1 MPRYQA
7 TLLIELKKG
16 ILDPQGRAVEGVLKD
31 LGHPVEEV
39 RVGKVLEI
47 VFPAENLLEAEE
59 KASGRAQYIAD
70 MSRPGMLHAAIVQS
84 PHANARIRGYDV
96 IKRVSLPALSSKS

>member
-1 MPRYQA
+1 MGHMPRYQA

-39 RVGKVLEI
+39 LEI

-59 KASGRAQYIAD
+59 KAKAMGA
-70 MSRPGMLHAAIVQS
+70 LL
-84 PHANARIRGYDV
+84 ANPVMEVYALEAL
-96 IKRVSLPALSSKS
+96 KELP

>member
-1 MPRYQA
+1 MGHMPRYQA

-16 ILDPQGRAVEGVLKD
+16 ILDPQGRAGEGGLKD

-47 VFPAENLLEAEE
+47 VVPAENLLEAEE
-59 KASGRAQYIAD
+59 KAKAMGA
-70 MSRPGMLHAAIVQS
+70 LL
-84 PHANARIRGYDV
+84 ANPVMEVY
-96 IKRVSLPALSSKS
+96 ALEALKELA

>member
-1 MPRYQA
+1 MGHMPRYQA

-59 KASGRAQYIAD
+59 KAKAMGA
-70 MSRPGMLHAAIVQS
+70 LL
-84 PHANARIRGYDV
+84 ANPVMEVYALEALQE
-96 IKRVSLPALSSKS
+96 LP

>member
-59 KASGRAQYIAD
+59 KAKAMGA
-70 MSRPGMLHAAIVQS
+70 LL
-84 PHANARIRGYDV
+84 ANPVMEDYALEAL
-96 IKRVSLPALSSKS
+96 KELP

>member
-39 RVGKVLEI
+39 RVGKVLEF
-47 VFPAENLLEAEE
+47 VFPAENLLVFEEEA
-59 KASGRAQYIAD
+59 KAMGA
-70 MSRPGMLHAAIVQS
+70 LLAIPVMEVY
-84 PHANARIRGYDV
+84 ALEAL
-96 IKRVSLPALSSKS
+96 KELP

>member
-1 MPRYQA
+1 MGHMPRYQA

-16 ILDPQGRAVEGVLKD
+16 ILDPQGRAVEGV
-31 LGHPVEEV
+31 

-59 KASGRAQYIAD
+59 KAKAMGA
-70 MSRPGMLHAAIVQS
+70 LL
-84 PHANARIRGYDV
+84 ANPVMEVYALEAL
-96 IKRVSLPALSSKS
+96 KELP

>member
-7 TLLIELKKG
+7 TLLIELKDS

-31 LGHPVEEV
+31 LGHPVESV

-47 VFPAENLLEAEE
+47 VFSAENLLQAEE
-59 KASGRAQYIAD
+59 KAKLLGS
-70 MSRPGMLHAAIVQS
+70 LL
-84 PHANARIRGYDV
+84 ANPVMEVY
-96 IKRVSLPALSSKS
+96 ALEALKEL

>member
-31 LGHPVEEV
+31 LGHPV
-39 RVGKVLEI
+39 GKVLEI

-59 KASGRAQYIAD
+59 KAKAMGA
-70 MSRPGMLHAAIVQS
+70 LL
-84 PHANARIRGYDV
+84 ANPVMEVYALEAL
-96 IKRVSLPALSSKS
+96 KELP

>member
-47 VFPAENLLEAEE
+47 VFPAVHLLLPVEMVKAMGALLANPVMEVYALEALKE
-59 KASGRAQYIAD
+59 
-70 MSRPGMLHAAIVQS
+70 
-84 PHANARIRGYDV
+84 
-96 IKRVSLPALSSKS
+96 LP

>member
-1 MPRYQA
+1 MGHMPRYQA
-7 TLLIELKKG
+7 TLLIDPKKG

-59 KASGRAQYIAD
+59 KAKAMGALLANPVMEVYALEALKE
-70 MSRPGMLHAAIVQS
+70 RP
-84 PHANARIRGYDV
+84 
-96 IKRVSLPALSSKS
+96 